1 MVDATVL
8 LVLRILTALSSLMV
22 SLSPSIS
29 IYKIYK
35 NKTVG
40 NFSIVPF
47 VSLLGNAHMWMMYG
61 YFCGNIFPVVVSF
74 GFGDFAA
81 LAYITVYYRF
91 ADDRKYVLQIVGGAV
106 SVLAAITLY
115 AIIAATGATGQDYTG
130 ISHVLGYLSIV
141 AAIILYGAPFEKAL
155 FVLRNKNAAPI
166 QLPMVICGATN
177 NALWVIYTPLDS
189 NWFMFIPNA
198 ICVVLGFVLLVLYVM
213 YRPSKAVQPTI
224 ELPDE
229 DIAITIVVTPK
240 KDKLA
245 SASPS
250 FQPLPSPLL
259 PLSRE
264 NSFQLSSPSLSRGNS
279 FYQLSSPALSSRSG
293 SFQLSRNDSHE
304 RVPSGSNRSSMERG
318 ATGGV
323 LHIIRAPRQ

>member
-1 MVDATVL
+1 MVDATIL
-8 LVLRILTALSSLMV
+8 LVLRIMTALSSVMV
-22 SLSPSIS
+22 SLSPAFS
-29 IYKIYK
+29 IYKIYQ

-40 NFSIVPF
+40 NISVVPF

-81 LAYITVYYRF
+81 LAYIAVYYKF
-91 ADDRKYVLQIVGGAV
+91 ADDRKYVLQIFGGAT
-106 SVLAAITLY
+106 SVLAVITLY
-115 AIIAATGATGQDYTG
+115 AIVAATGATGQDYMG
-130 ISHVLGYLSIV
+130 ISRVLGYLGII

-166 QLPMVICGATN
+166 QLPMVVCGATN

-213 YRPSKAVQPTI
+213 YRPSKVAQPTVD
-224 ELPDE
+224 LPDD
-229 DIAITIVVTPK
+229 DIAIQIVISPK
-240 KDKLA
+240 AEMQGKVA

-250 FQPLPSPLL
+250 FQPMPSPLL

-264 NSFQLSSPSLSRGNS
+264 NSFQLSSPALSRGSS
-279 FYQLSSPALSSRSG
+279 FQQLSSPVFSSRSG
-293 SFQLSRNDSHE
+293 SFHLSRSESFE
-304 RVPSGSNRSSMERG
+304 RA

-323 LHIIRAPRQ
+323 LHIVRAPRQ

>member
-1 MVDATVL
+1 MVDARVL
-8 LVLRILTALSSLMV
+8 LALRIMTALSSFMV
-22 SLSPSIS
+22 SLSPSFS

-40 NFSIVPF
+40 NISVVPF
-47 VSLLGNAHMWMMYG
+47 ASLLGNAHMWMMYG

-81 LAYITVYYRF
+81 LAYIAVYFKF
-91 ADDRKYVLQIVGGAV
+91 AEDRKYVLQIVGGAV
-106 SVLAAITLY
+106 SVLATITLY
-115 AIIAATGATGQDYTG
+115 AVIAATGATGQDYTG
-130 ISHVLGYLSIV
+130 ISHVLGYVSIV

-155 FVLRNKNAAPI
+155 IVLRNKNAAPI

-189 NWFMFIPNA
+189 NWFMFVPNA
-198 ICVVLGFVLLVLYVM
+198 ICVVLGIALLALYVM

-224 ELPDE
+224 ELPD
-229 DIAITIVVTPK
+229 DGIAITILASPK
-240 KDKLA
+240 AEAQGKIA

-250 FQPLPSPLL
+250 FQPMPSPLL

-264 NSFQLSSPSLSRGNS
+264 NSFQLSSASPSRGSS

-293 SFQLSRNDSHE
+293 SLHLSR
-304 RVPSGSNRSSMERG
+304 SSSLERG

-323 LHIIRAPRQ
+323 LHIIRVPRE

>member
-8 LVLRILTALSSLMV
+8 LVLRIMTALSSFMV
-22 SLSPSIS
+22 SLSPSFS

-40 NFSIVPF
+40 NISVVPF

-81 LAYITVYYRF
+81 FAYIAIYYKF
-91 ADDRKYVLQIVGGAV
+91 AEDRKYVLQIVGGAV

-115 AIIAATGATGQDYTG
+115 AVIAATGATGQDYTS

-155 FVLRNKNAAPI
+155 FVLHNKNAAPI

-198 ICVVLGFVLLVLYVM
+198 ICVLLGFVLLVLYVM

-224 ELPDE
+224 DLPDE
-229 DIAITIVVTPK
+229 DIAITIVVSPK
-240 KDKLA
+240 AEMQGKVM

-250 FQPLPSPLL
+250 FQPMPSPLL

-264 NSFQLSSPSLSRGNS
+264 SSFQLSSPSLSRGSS
-279 FYQLSSPALSSRSG
+279 FQRLSSPALSSRSG
-293 SFQLSRNDSHE
+293 SFHLSR
-304 RVPSGSNRSSMERG
+304 SGSFERG
-318 ATGGV
+318 TTGGV

>member
-22 SLSPSIS
+22 SLSPSLS
-29 IYKIYK
+29 IYKIYR

-40 NFSIVPF
+40 NISVVLF
-47 VSLLGNAHMWMMYG
+47 VSLLGNSHMWMLYG

-74 GFGDFAA
+74 GLGDFAA
-81 LAYITVYYRF
+81 LAYLIVYYQF
-91 ADDRKYVLQIVGGAV
+91 AEDRTYVLQIVGGAV

-115 AIIAATGATGQDYTG
+115 AVIAATGATGQDYTG
-130 ISHVLGYLSIV
+130 ISHILGYLSIV

-155 FVLRNKNAAPI
+155 FVLRTKNAAPI

-198 ICVVLGFVLLVLYVM
+198 ICVVLGLVLLVLYVM
-213 YRPSKAVQPTI
+213 YRPSKAAQNVVD
-224 ELPDE
+224 LPDE
-229 DIAITIVVTPK
+229 DIAITIVVSPK
-240 KDKLA
+240 AEAQGKITSA
-245 SASPS
+245 SPSPS

-264 NSFQLSSPSLSRGNS
+264 NSFQLSSPSLSRGS
-279 FYQLSSPALSSRSG
+279 SYQQLSSPALSSTSG
-293 SFQLSRNDSHE
+293 SFSLSRSSSIE
-304 RVPSGSNRSSMERG
+304 RST
-318 ATGGV
+318 TGGV

>member
-8 LVLRILTALSSLMV
+8 LVLRIMTALSSLMV
-22 SLSPSIS
+22 SLSPSLS

-35 NKTVG
+35 NKSVG
-40 NFSIVPF
+40 NISVVPF

-61 YFCGNIFPVVVSF
+61 YFCNNIFPVVVSF

-81 LAYITVYYRF
+81 ITYIAVYYKF
-91 ADDRKYVLQIVGGAV
+91 AEDRKYVLQIVGGAV
-106 SVLAAITLY
+106 AVLGAITLY

-198 ICVVLGFVLLVLYVM
+198 ICVVLGLVLLVLYAM
-213 YRPSKAVQPTI
+213 YRPSKAVQQTVN
-224 ELPDE
+224 LPDE
-229 DIAITIVVTPK
+229 DVAITIVVSPK
-240 KDKLA
+240 AEMQGKVV

-250 FQPLPSPLL
+250 FRPMSSPLL

-264 NSFQLSSPSLSRGNS
+264 SSFQLSSSAQSCENSFHLSSPSLSRGS
-279 FYQLSSPALSSRSG
+279 SIQQLSSPSLRRSG
-293 SFQLSRNDSHE
+293 SFE
-304 RVPSGSNRSSMERG
+304 RVG
-318 ATGGV
+318 TGGV